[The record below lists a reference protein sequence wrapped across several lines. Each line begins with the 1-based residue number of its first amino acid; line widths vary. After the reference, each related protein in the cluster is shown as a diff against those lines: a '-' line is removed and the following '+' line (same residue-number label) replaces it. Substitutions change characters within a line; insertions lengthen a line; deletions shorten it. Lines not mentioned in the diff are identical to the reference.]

1 MTKKYVKRTVYGFV
15 DRSPSGEPGAL
26 AVDNDKLV
34 THRAAL

>member
-1 MTKKYVKRTVYGFV
+1 V

-26 AVDNDKLV
+26 AVDNDKIV